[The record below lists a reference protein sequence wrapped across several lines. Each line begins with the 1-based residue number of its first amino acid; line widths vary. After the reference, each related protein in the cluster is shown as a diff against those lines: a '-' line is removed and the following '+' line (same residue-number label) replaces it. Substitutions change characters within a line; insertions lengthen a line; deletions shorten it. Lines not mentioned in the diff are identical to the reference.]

1 MSVTVSQSS
10 RPEKTGLRVVV
21 LDDYQQVA
29 AAYGPWTDLGAE
41 VGVDFVSEHL
51 AEADQLVA
59 RLAGAEV
66 VVAMRERTPFPRE
79 ILERLPDLQL
89 LVTTA
94 QRNASIDVAAAAE
107 RGVVVCGTDFHVHG
121 TAEMTWALILALARN
136 VCVDERAL
144 RAGDW
149 QTTVG
154 VDLHGKTLGVLGLG
168 RLGSRV
174 AGIGAAFGMRPIAW
188 SANLT
193 AERCAEKG
201 VALVSKDEL
210 FAQSDVLSV
219 HVRLSERTR
228 GLVGAAE
235 LAAMKPTAM
244 VINTSRGPIIDET
257 ALVAALRSGSIGG
270 AGLDVFDVE
279 PLPADSPLREAPNT
293 VLTPHLG
300 YVTEQT
306 YEIFFRD
313 IVENIAAWRAGEPVR
328 VIPVE

>member
-1 MSVTVSQSS
+1 MDDTVSQSS
-10 RPEKTGLRVVV
+10 RPEKVGLRVAV

-29 AAYGPWTDLGAE
+29 ATLGRWADLGDD
-41 VGVDFVSEHL
+41 VQVDFVSEHI
-51 AEADQLVA
+51 ADADQLVA
-59 RLAGAEV
+59 RLAEVEV

-79 ILERLPDLQL
+79 ILERLPALRL

-94 QRNASIDVAAAAE
+94 QRNASIDVSAAAE
-107 RGVVVCGTDFHVHG
+107 RGVVVCGTGFHVHG
-121 TAEMTWALILALARN
+121 TAEMTWALILALARH
-136 VCVDERAL
+136 VCAEERAL
-144 RAGDW
+144 RQGRW
-149 QTTVG
+149 QTTIG
-154 VDLHGKTLGVLGLG
+154 MDLHGKTLGLLGLG

-201 VALVSKDEL
+201 VTLVSKDEL
-210 FAQSDVLSV
+210 FEQSDVLSV
-219 HVRLSERTR
+219 HVRLSDRTR
-228 GLVGAAE
+228 GLIGAGE
-235 LAAMKPTAM
+235 LAAMKPTALL
-244 VINTSRGPIIDET
+244 INTSRGPIVDEG
-257 ALVAALRSGSIGG
+257 ALVEALRSGSIGG

-279 PLPADSPLREAPNT
+279 PLPADSPLRDVPNV

-306 YEIFFRD
+306 YEIFYRD
-313 IVENIAAWRAGEPVR
+313 IVEDIAAWRAGAPIR